1 MASIASFFKP
11 KPAKRKADGDD
22 TAASATPKKQA
33 TGAAAS
39 RKEGDQTDPAPAVT
53 ADPVAT
59 EVCSSARGRSGM
71 PTRPPLRPRSSCAF
85 FVLERTSVLGCC
97 ACGVRV
103 PLHRGHH
110 TPCAGRMA
118 WEILL
123 GGKTKDFRAD
133 LRSAAALAA
142 WLRRFLGARCPR
154 AHGPFTPS
162 VASPLRG
169 FELSDR
175 TSRSNLFAPTTPKPH
190 VHLDD

>member
-85 FVLERTSVLGCC
+85 FFGTHQRHG
-97 ACGVRV
+97 
-103 PLHRGHH
+103 
-110 TPCAGRMA
+110 
-118 WEILL
+118 LL
-123 GGKTKDFRAD
+123 C
-133 LRSAAALAA
+133 L
-142 WLRRFLGARCPR
+142 RCPC
-154 AHGPFTPS
+154 TPPS
-162 VASPLRG
+162 GAPHPMRWTNGVGNTIGRQNKGLSCRSKIRGGVGGLVAPV
-169 FELSDR
+169 
-175 TSRSNLFAPTTPKPH
+175 SRC
-190 VHLDD
+190 